1 MRKNEMIEMN
11 NLYIKTI
18 ILAVIASGSI
28 KAQVIKPTPKLV
40 VNIVVDQLRSDYM
53 EAFSSLYGDKGFKL
67 LLKNGKVYTAASYD
81 FKPVD
86 RASATASIMTGSTPY
101 YNGIV
106 GEEWLDRETLRK
118 VRCDEDKR
126 YPGFFTSDAVSP
138 KYLSVSTLGD
148 ELKVATGGKALVY
161 SVSPFR
167 DAAVITAGH
176 SADGV
181 MWIDDNNGKWCTSS
195 YYYKKSPSWLK
206 LYNETESPEVKLET
220 VKWQPLSALSGSH
233 SYFMNDNS
241 SGRFTHKFTG
251 DDRFREFKTSALV
264 NDVVED
270 MAESCIKNSAL
281 GFDDVTDL
289 LSVTF
294 YAGKFKNDS
303 KNNNIR
309 ELQDTYVRLD
319 GTISKLISKVN
330 NIVGNE
336 HVMYVLTGTGYID
349 EEETEAQEYGIPSGT
364 FYINRTANFLSLYF
378 GAKYG
383 KGRYVE
389 AYHNNHI
396 YLNRKLFEQSKI
408 DFNEALDKA
417 KDFLMISE
425 GVKDVVTGKQ
435 ILANAIF
442 GGKEIRNGY
451 NPARS
456 GDIMVEVAPGWKI
469 YNEDTFETHISRA
482 SFVPFPMII
491 YGCGVTPGV
500 VEEPVSVS
508 YLAPTV
514 ARAIKIRAPNACAY
528 EPLF

>member
-1 MRKNEMIEMN
+1 MN

-18 ILAVIASGSI
+18 ILAVIASGSL

-40 VNIVVDQLRSDYM
+40 VNIVVDQLRTDYM
-53 EAFSSLYGDKGFKL
+53 EAFSTLYGDKGFKL
-67 LLKNGKVYTAASYD
+67 LLKNGKVYNAATYD
-81 FKPVD
+81 FKPID
-86 RASATASIMTGSTPY
+86 RSSATASIMTGTTPY

-106 GEEWLDRETLRK
+106 GNEWLDRETLRK
-118 VRCDEDKR
+118 IRCVEDKR
-126 YPGFFTSDAVSP
+126 YPGFFTTDNVSP
-138 KYLSVSTLGD
+138 KYLSVSTLSD
-148 ELKVATGGKALVY
+148 ELKVATGGKSLVY
-161 SVSPFR
+161 AVSPFR

-181 MWIDDNNGKWCTSS
+181 MWIDDFTGKWCTSS
-195 YYYKKSPSWLK
+195 YYYDKAPTWLK
-206 LYNETESPEVKLET
+206 IYNETSAPSVRIET
-220 VKWQPLSALSGSH
+220 LKWQPLALLAGSH

-241 SGRFTHKFTG
+241 TGKFSHKFTG
-251 DDRFREFKTSALV
+251 DNKYREFKTSALV
-264 NDVVED
+264 NDEVVN
-270 MAESCIKNSAL
+270 MAEACIKNSAL
-281 GFDDVTDL
+281 GYDDVTDM

-294 YAGKFKNDS
+294 YAGKFKDV
-303 KNNNIR
+303 KGDKNIR

-319 GTISKLISKVN
+319 GYIARLISKIN
-330 NIVGNE
+330 NVIGNE

-349 EEETEAQEYGIPSGT
+349 EEETETKAYGIPSGT

-389 AYHNNHI
+389 AFHKNHI
-396 YLNRKLFEQSKI
+396 YLNRKLFEESKI

-435 ILANAIF
+435 ILSSAVVC
-442 GGKEIRNGY
+442 GREVRNGY
-451 NPARS
+451 NPARC
-456 GDIMVEVAPGWKI
+456 GDIIVEVAPGWKI
-469 YNEDTFETHISRA
+469 QNEETYETHISRA
-482 SFVPFPMII
+482 SFVPFPMVF

-500 VEEPVSVS
+500 IEEPVSVS
-508 YLAPTV
+508 YIAPTV
-514 ARAIKIRAPNACAY
+514 ARAIKIRAPNACAN

>member
-1 MRKNEMIEMN
+1 MN
-11 NLYIKTI
+11 NLYIKAI

-40 VNIVVDQLRSDYM
+40 VNIVVDQLRTDYM
-53 EAFSSLYGDKGFKL
+53 EAFSSMFGDNGFKL
-67 LLKNGKVYTAASYD
+67 LINKGRVYTAASYD
-81 FKPVD
+81 FKPID
-86 RASATASIMTGSTPY
+86 RSSATASIMTGTTPY

-106 GEEWLDRETLRK
+106 GNEWLDRKTLRK
-118 VRCDEDKR
+118 VQCDEDKR
-126 YPGFFTSDAVSP
+126 YPGFYTTDAVSP
-138 KYLSVSTLGD
+138 QYISSSTLSD

-161 SVSPFR
+161 AVSPFR
-167 DAAVITAGH
+167 NAAVITAGH

-181 MWIDDNNGKWCTSS
+181 MWIDDNSGKWCSSS

-206 LYNETESPEVKLET
+206 LYNETSSPDVKIET
-220 VKWQPLSALSGSH
+220 MKWQPLNALSGSH

-241 SGRFTHKFTG
+241 TGKFSHKFAG
-251 DDRFREFKTSALV
+251 DDKYRNFKTSALV
-264 NDVVED
+264 NEAVEE
-270 MAESCIKNSAL
+270 MAEACIKNSAL
-281 GFDDVTDL
+281 GFDEVTDI

-294 YAGKFKNDS
+294 YAGKYKDRSGN
-303 KNNNIR
+303 KNIR

-319 GTISKLISKVN
+319 GYIARLVDKVN

-349 EEETEAQEYGIPSGT
+349 EEETETEAYGIPSGT

-383 KGRYVE
+383 KGRYVD
-389 AYHNNHI
+389 AYYRNHI
-396 YLNRKLFEQSKI
+396 YLNRELFEQSKI
-408 DFNEALDKA
+408 DFNNALDKA

-435 ILANAIF
+435 ILASAVY

-456 GDIMVEVAPGWKI
+456 GDIIVEVAPGWKI
-469 YNEDTFETHISRA
+469 NNEETLETHISRA
-482 SFVPFPMII
+482 SFVPFPMMF

-500 VEEPVSVS
+500 VDEPVSVS
-508 YLAPTV
+508 YIAPTV